1 MRMFENFYP
10 DQVCKSIYDIDLQLL
25 KDNGIAGLILDI
37 DNTLVR
43 PQEREPSQRLL
54 DWLNEVRMAEFC
66 ICILSNAR
74 RRRAAAFSSG
84 LGIFTICNAKK
95 PSGTGFQKAIR
106 LMGLNSDTVCMIG
119 DQLFTDVYGAKKIG
133 IYSVYVK
140 PFVLRE
146 IFTVMLKRIPE
157 FFILRNYHKRQE

>member
-1 MRMFENFYP
+1 MLENFYP
-10 DQVCKSIYDIDLQLL
+10 DQVCESIYDIDLQSL

-37 DNTLVR
+37 DNTLVSPR
-43 PQEREPSQRLL
+43 EREPSQRLL
-54 DWLNEVRMAEFC
+54 DWFNEVRIADLC
-66 ICILSNAR
+66 VCILSNAR
-74 RRRAAAFSSG
+74 RRRVATFSSG
-84 LGIFTICNAKK
+84 LGVFTICNAKK
-95 PSGTGFQKAIR
+95 PSRTGFHKAIR
-106 LMGLNSDTVCMIG
+106 LMDLNPDTVCMIG

-157 FFILRNYHKRQE
+157 FFILRNYYKRQD